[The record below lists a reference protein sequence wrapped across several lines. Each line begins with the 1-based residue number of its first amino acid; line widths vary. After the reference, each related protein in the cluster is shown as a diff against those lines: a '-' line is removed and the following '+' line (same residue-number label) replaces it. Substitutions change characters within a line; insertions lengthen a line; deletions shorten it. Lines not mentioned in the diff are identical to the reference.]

1 MSDPLHP
8 HDPTDRILRIAT
20 WSTVMAFGA
29 MSSTAYSL
37 RKVPAGFTFDFTFG
51 SAAAFLIGA
60 VVAWIYWRVV
70 ATLRDAPEAGSP
82 ASKLAKHRSGVGIV
96 SSAVILGA
104 IGLFLHPV
112 KFVPPG
118 KLKDVLIGLGLAFVV
133 LGLVA
138 IVVIKLIR
146 LLEADEKRGE
156 QSHPR
161 DKEWPPAE

>member
-8 HDPTDRILRIAT
+8 RDPTERILRIAT

-29 MSSTAYSL
+29 MTSSSYSL
-37 RKVPAGFTFDFTFG
+37 RMAPAGFTFDFTLG

-60 VVAWIYWRVV
+60 VVAWIYWRLV
-70 ATLRDAPEAGSP
+70 AMLRDAPEQDPPVSKP
-82 ASKLAKHRSGVGIV
+82 ARHRSPVGIV
-96 SSAVILGA
+96 SAAVILGA

-133 LGLVA
+133 LCLVA

-161 DKEWPPAE
+161 DKE